1 MTEYESPR
9 AGSRSGANLEPRVVP
24 VTPAMVRGLTVLES
38 ARALALAGVS
48 QQESERLL
56 RVFGRQDAEP
66 AQLVAAAELL
76 YAFAYQWVKRSEP
89 EATWLE
95 AQTWRV
101 ILDLE
106 EPLDELAEAE
116 AIASV
121 DAAIVTGLSPAAAG
135 ELSLAQLE
143 EYRRVGEERDRRVK
157 RSRRAG

>member
-1 MTEYESPR
+1 
-9 AGSRSGANLEPRVVP
+9 
-24 VTPAMVRGLTVLES
+24 MVRGLTVLES

>member
-1 MTEYESPR
+1 VSASDHPR
-9 AGSRSGANLEPRVVP
+9 SAAAGDEPRVVP

-116 AIASV
+116 AVASV
-121 DAAIVTGLSPAAAG
+121 DAAIVTGLPPAVAG

-143 EYRRVGEERDRRVK
+143 EYRRVSDERDRRVK